1 MTVDVANKGFTLPS
15 GPSSLCFDK
24 EEFMKKDFEVDK
36 FIMECRKKVPLE
48 TLRDDLDLYLKVI
61 RSAMIELI
69 NKDYADF
76 VNLSTNLVG
85 MDKAITNL
93 TTPLGQ
99 LKEEVLS
106 VQTAMDEAIKA
117 VQDKIRQ
124 QQEIQRKKATLQRL
138 MNITHSVEKIEQLL
152 GIKHGLDASE
162 TASELT
168 GPLIERVATEFNK
181 LQFYVTRSKGLPLV
195 DQVKPRISAITT
207 TLQCNL
213 EGSFLSGLETGN
225 TAMLRQC
232 LRTYAL
238 IDKTQDAE
246 KLFREHIVQ
255 PYMERIINDDFLR
268 HHNKDISVMFDHVLQ
283 FFSDKCSMLT
293 GITTGTSGGEIVR
306 GYDFVV
312 HAVFP
317 EVVENLE
324 QQIPTIFAP
333 GNPDVF
339 HKARLMKI
347 SSLQKYTATMKFLD
361 QFEQYCGTQASVR
374 RLRQHTS
381 YTTLM
386 NKWNSQ
392 LQVYFQ
398 IRFQDI
404 AGSFE
409 ASIFSGF
416 IKSSEGTGFHL
427 SSSAALWTS
436 LVRCWQD
443 DIFMPAYTH
452 RFLKLDLQLLSR
464 YKTWLDD
471 VYQEEMSRKNESN
484 PESKPRS
491 ATPDMQSMPSLSD
504 DVMTRSMSPKP
515 TYGQTDQSRPVLTN
529 GQIVALMAD
538 MDLLIAKIP
547 ILYEEII
554 KPKLS
559 TLGLDDSSAVKDAL
573 IGGLQA
579 SCECRPRFWSIVT
592 EDVVKRCSTFLAQV
606 NDIPRLYR
614 RTNKEVPSKPSTYL
628 SSVIKPLSQFC
639 AEHSQALNQQQ
650 KSEFLTHVFGT
661 LSQQFSEV
669 TAEVLTSTRKMEE
682 SLRRLKKARG
692 GEKEKEKAGVGDSDK
707 IRTQIIIDIQ
717 SFHSQMQEFGLVP
730 SSIEGFTKLS
740 TLAQEA
746 QADITSSN

>member
-15 GPSSLCFDK
+15 GPSTLCFDK

-117 VQDKIRQ
+117 VQDKIKL

-138 MNITHSVEKIEQLL
+138 MNITHSVEKIEHLL
-152 GIKHGLDASE
+152 GIKHGVDASE
-162 TASELT
+162 AASELT

-195 DQVKPRISAITT
+195 EQVKPRISAITT

-225 TAMLRQC
+225 TGMLRQC

-255 PYMERIINDDFLR
+255 PYMEQIINEDFLR
-268 HHNKDISVMFDHVLQ
+268 HHNKDISVMYDHVLK
-283 FFSDKCSMLT
+283 FFADKCSLLT
-293 GITTGTSGGEIVR
+293 GITTGTSGGEVVR

-312 HAVFP
+312 NAVFP

-324 QQIPTIFAP
+324 QQMPTLFAP

-339 HKARLMKI
+339 HK
-347 SSLQKYTATMKFLD
+347 KYEATMKFLD
-361 QFEQYCGTQASVR
+361 QFEQFCGTQASVQ

-381 YTTLM
+381 YTTFM

-409 ASIFSGF
+409 ASIYSGF
-416 IKSSEGTGFHL
+416 IKSSEESGFHL
-427 SSSAALWTS
+427 SSSAALWSS

-443 DIFMPAYTH
+443 DIFIPAYTH
-452 RFLKLDLQLLSR
+452 RFLKLNLQLLSR
-464 YKTWLDD
+464 YKTWLDE
-471 VYQEEMSRKNESN
+471 VYQEEMSHKTDSN
-484 PESKPRS
+484 PDKPRS
-491 ATPDMQSMPSLSD
+491 ATPDLQSMSSLSD

-515 TYGQTDQSRPVLTN
+515 TFTQSEQSRPVLTT
-529 GQIVALMAD
+529 GQIVALLAD
-538 MDLLIAKIP
+538 MDLLVAKVP
-547 ILYEEII
+547 ILYEDII

-559 TLGLDDSSAVKDAL
+559 SLGLDDSSAVKDAL
-573 IGGLQA
+573 LAGLQE
-579 SCECRPRFWSIVT
+579 SCECRPRFWGIVT

-639 AEHSQALNQQQ
+639 ADHSQALNQEQ
-650 KSEFLTHVFGT
+650 KSEFLSHVFAS

-669 TAEVLTSTRKMEE
+669 TSEVLTSTRKMEE

-692 GEKEKEKAGVGDSDK
+692 GEKEKEKTGVSDSDK

-717 SFHSQMQEFGLVP
+717 SFHSQMQEFGLVA